1 MLHTERCSPSPGA
14 AQKQQTVCM
23 LCGRA
28 AVPSA
33 PLQNMYK
40 KISAQVILI
49 VSLVPLMMLS
59 ITQINSVK

>member
-1 MLHTERCSPSPGA
+1 MLHTEGCSPSPEA

-33 PLQNMYK
+33 SLQNMYQK
-40 KISAQVILI
+40 D
-49 VSLVPLMMLS
+49 
-59 ITQINSVK
+59 